1 MRYFER
7 SLHPKDIAARKG
19 DVLARRRAA
28 MDADMPRDRVYA
40 AIGEVT
46 ASPEVGVTPRSNL
59 VEVSGVIA
67 WNHATGRYEYAQPG
81 APAAPAPKIR
91 YAPARG
97 QAGNRQVGGR

>member
-7 SLHPKDIAARKG
+7 SYHPKDIAARKG
-19 DVLARRRAA
+19 EILARRRAA
-28 MDADMPRDRVYA
+28 IDADMPRGRVYA

-46 ASPEVGVTPRSNL
+46 CDPDVGVTPRSNSL
-59 VEVSGVIA
+59 EVAAAIT
-67 WNHATGRYEYAQPG
+67 WDRKLGRYVYAQTSSPTT
-81 APAAPAPKIR
+81 APKMVR